1 MQLQFLGA
9 TGTVTGSKYL
19 LRHEGATLLVDC
31 GLFQGYKQLR
41 LRNWDPPPVSPASID
56 AIVLTHA
63 HIDHSGFLPR
73 LARLGFRGKVY
84 CSEATFDLCSV
95 LLPDSGHLQE
105 EEADFANRHGFSKHK
120 PALPLYT
127 REDAERCLRLFAP
140 QPFARTWSPV
150 PGLSTRLAPSGHM
163 LGSAF
168 VTVDD
173 GRRSVLFSGDIGR
186 PESLVLRPPVQVPG
200 ADVVVVESTYGDRR
214 HEPVDVLEQLG
225 EVVNRT
231 TARGGT
237 VLIPAF
243 AVGRAQALLYSLH
256 LLMQRG
262 VIHHLPVYLDSPMA
276 IDATKIYHAH
286 RDEHRLTPEQCHAMC
301 HVATMVNKPD
311 DSKALSA
318 RQGPMVIISASGMAT
333 GGRVVHHI
341 KAFGPDHRNTI
352 LFAGYQA
359 GGTRGAAMLGGAASV
374 RIHGADV
381 PIRAEVTALPN
392 LSSHADADEILA
404 WMRGFDR
411 PPAQV
416 YVTHGEPAA
425 ADAMRSRI
433 EHELGWPACVPDAG
447 VNRSPG

>member
-19 LRHEGATLLVDC
+19 LRHGDATLLVDC
-31 GLFQGYKQLR
+31 GLFQGFKQLR
-41 LRNWDPPPVSPASID
+41 LRNWNPPPVPAEAID

-63 HIDHSGFLPR
+63 HIDHSGYLPR

-105 EEADFANRHGFSKHK
+105 EEADFANRHGYSKHK

-127 REDAERCLRLFAP
+127 REDAERCMRLFAP
-140 QPFARTWSPV
+140 QPFATAWSPV
-150 PGLSTRLAPSGHM
+150 PGLNTRLAPSGHM

-243 AVGRAQALLYSLH
+243 AVGRAQALLYGLH

-276 IDATKIYHAH
+276 IDATKVYHAH
-286 RDEHRLTPEQCHAMC
+286 RDEHRLTPEQCRAMC
-301 HVATMVNKPD
+301 HVATMVNRPD

-433 EHELGWPACVPDAG
+433 EHELGWPACVPEHLQTVDL
-447 VNRSPG
+447 

>member
-41 LRNWDPPPVSPASID
+41 LRNWNPPPVPAEAID

-63 HIDHSGFLPR
+63 HIDHSGYLPR

-120 PALPLYT
+120 PAQPLYT

-140 QPFARTWSPV
+140 QPFVKTWSPV

-168 VTVDD
+168 VTVDN
-173 GRRSVLFSGDIGR
+173 GHRSVLFSGDIGR

-225 EVVNRT
+225 EVINRT

-237 VLIPAF
+237 VLIPSF
-243 AVGRAQALLYSLH
+243 AVGRAQALLYGLH

-416 YVTHGEPAA
+416 YVTHGELAA

-433 EHELGWPACVPDAG
+433 EHELGWPACVPEHLQTVDL
-447 VNRSPG
+447 